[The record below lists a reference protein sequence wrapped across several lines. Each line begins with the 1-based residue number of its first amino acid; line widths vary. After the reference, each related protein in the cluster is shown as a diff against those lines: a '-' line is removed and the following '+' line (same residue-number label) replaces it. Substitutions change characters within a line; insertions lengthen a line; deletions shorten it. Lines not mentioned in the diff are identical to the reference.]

1 MKLTTHVHLVLKTSG
16 STFLCPLY
24 QGCTTSRCQVLWQL
38 HFVWWCL
45 TLCLWILSMALALS
59 EHSGTQNCEVASR
72 ILVNLYTSALRTF
85 LLYTRTL
92 PFLYMGQNSEIEQQ
106 KWEVLRTVLPSAK
119 GLHCI
124 ASITVTELQHILL
137 PKVGEISNVT
147 VIHYLRYTFSHWH
160 GD

>member
-1 MKLTTHVHLVLKTSG
+1 
-16 STFLCPLY
+16 
-24 QGCTTSRCQVLWQL
+24 
-38 HFVWWCL
+38 
-45 TLCLWILSMALALS
+45 
-59 EHSGTQNCEVASR
+59 
-72 ILVNLYTSALRTF
+72 
-85 LLYTRTL
+85 
-92 PFLYMGQNSEIEQQ
+92 MGQNSEIEQQ